1 MGWINC
7 DRFYDDPSAG
17 KADITI
23 TGTAATPLQFVDYPL
38 LVIPDMNVRLSA
50 FKDEQG
56 KYRFTK
62 KDGPYTRLPIGKP
75 AIVVGVSMLHDSIYF
90 GSQKIVIKDG
100 LALNMPMQTMAK
112 NQLNAALQNALKQ

>member
-23 TGTAATPLQFVDYPL
+23 TCTAATPLQFVDYS
-38 LVIPDMNVRLSA
+38 LVIPDMNVRLAA
-50 FKDEQG
+50 FKDELG
-56 KYRFTK
+56 NYSFTRK
-62 KDGPYTRLPIGKP
+62 NSAYTKLPIGKP
-75 AIVVGVSMLHDSIYF
+75 AIIVGVSLQHDSIYF

-100 LALNMPMQTMAK
+100 LALNMPMQTMAI